1 MISIG
6 KLGKGQ
12 EAYYTEKVAE
22 GAEDY
27 YSGEGEAQGQWM
39 GDAATELGLA
49 GDVDPAQ
56 LTAMLTGNNPATGD
70 PLGLRPVGGKGP
82 VPGFDLTFSAPKSV
96 SLTWALGGPEV
107 AAEVAAAHQRSVEAA
122 LRYMQTHA
130 CWTRRGA
137 GGSEFVQGNGYLAA
151 AYLHRS
157 SRNGDPQLHTHV
169 LIANAT
175 KGPDGKWSRL
185 YHPAIYEHAK
195 TASYLYEANLRHE
208 LSRTLGVRWQEVRKG
223 IAEIEGF
230 RDEWLKTF
238 STRRAEILEA
248 AGPGASAKARQVA
261 TLTTRHV
268 KDREATR
275 ESMRERWT
283 ERGAEIGLTRE
294 GIAATQGKAVELKA
308 ELTLDALDRA
318 VTAHASHF
326 DRRDAIQAVADL
338 LPSGAPAR
346 EVEATADAFL
356 ASEAVIRISEGA
368 KGERFSTQRIWG
380 LERGAL
386 ESAEKLAAEPRG
398 VAGEVIATR
407 TIKDRPTLKPDQRR
421 MVERLLAGREGIV
434 VVIGEAGTGKTFATV
449 AAAEG
454 WAQAGFRVQAA
465 APTWK
470 AANVLADHGLKA
482 NTVAGLLGSL
492 DRGYVE
498 LDERTVL
505 LIDEAGMVGTED
517 MAGLIGAAEAAG
529 SKLVLIGDPAQL
541 DAIDAGGLFSAI
553 AERTDPVVLDE
564 VIRHNFELDR
574 EAAKRIREGEGGQ
587 ALSLYRSEERVTVAP
602 DADARREAMVGDW
615 LASYRNGDDALMVAQ
630 RNAEVEKL
638 NAAARELLRSEGM
651 LGEREIEVGDAPF
664 AAGDQVITR
673 VNDHANQIY
682 NRERWQVA
690 EVDPEQSSIVLQGID
705 RPRTVEVGPDYLAQ
719 TTLKGEVAA
728 LQHAYAVT
736 AYCAQGAT
744 VDRAYVMADPSM
756 DKQEFYVATSRSR
769 EETYLY
775 ATQEVEAERQEFAP
789 PSVEDRGALGELAQA
804 SERDRSQS
812 AAHDEAMR
820 AELSKLPTPQIAE
833 RHQELSAPAHAEVRQ
848 EGDYARQATETARC
862 RERYERAVA
871 QREAAERLGWRE
883 RRRELPC
890 AQESEQRLAERLN
903 VSTEKLRDMEPP
915 GDSARREQQFAE
927 RLLAERVEQA
937 LIAARIKPPKYV
949 TKELGERPSGSVKA
963 GEWDRG
969 VRGIEGYR
977 QEHGVTDK
985 KRALGKEANGAS
997 QRAARERALRRMQ
1010 EVQRRL
1016 GRGQQLARSRDTGRG
1031 LGLGR

>member
-39 GDAATELGLA
+39 GDAATELGLT

-56 LTAMLTGNNPATGD
+56 LTAMLTGNNPASGE

-82 VPGFDLTFSAPKSV
+82 IPGFDLTFSAPKSV
-96 SLTWALGGPEV
+96 SLTWALGGP
-107 AAEVAAAHQRSVEAA
+107 EVAAAHQRSVEAA

-151 AYLHRS
+151 AYQHRS

-169 LIANAT
+169 LVANAT

-208 LSRTLGVRWQEVRKG
+208 LSRSLGVHWQEVRKG

-230 RDEWLKTF
+230 KDEWLKTF

-275 ESMRERWT
+275 ESLRERWT
-283 ERGAEIGLTRE
+283 EQGAEIGLTHE
-294 GIAATQGKAVELKA
+294 SIAATQGKTVEPQA
-308 ELTLDALDRA
+308 TMTLDALDRA

-326 DRRDAIQAVADL
+326 DRREAIQAVANL

-356 ASEAVIRISEGA
+356 ASKVVIPVSEGA
-368 KGERFSTQRIWG
+368 KGERFTTQRIWE

-386 ESAEKLAAEPRG
+386 ESTEKMATEPRG
-398 VAGEVIATR
+398 VAGEVIAAR
-407 TIKDRPTLKPDQRR
+407 TIKDRPSLKPDQRR

-470 AANVLADHGLKA
+470 AANVLADHGLEA

-498 LDERTVL
+498 LDERTIL

-517 MAGLIGAAEAAG
+517 MAGLISHAEAAG
-529 SKLVLIGDPAQL
+529 SKLVLIGDPGQL
-541 DAIDAGGLFSAI
+541 DAIEAGGLFSVI
-553 AERTDPVVLDE
+553 AEGTDPVVLDE

-574 EAAKRIREGEGGQ
+574 EAAKRIRGGEGAQ
-587 ALSLYRSEERVTVAP
+587 ALALYRSEERVTVAP

-615 LASYRNGDDALMVAQ
+615 FASFREGDDALMVAQ
-630 RNAEVEKL
+630 RNAEVERL
-638 NAAARELLRSEGM
+638 NSAARELLRSEGM
-651 LGEREIEVGDAPF
+651 LGEHEIEVGGARF

-673 VNDHANQIY
+673 VNDYANQIY

-690 EVDPEQSSIVLQGID
+690 EVNAEQGGTVLQGID

-719 TTLKGEVAA
+719 TTLNGEVAA

-736 AYCAQGAT
+736 TYCAQGAT

-775 ATQEVEAERQEFAP
+775 ATQEIRAERAEFAP
-789 PSVEDRGALGELAQA
+789 PSVEDRGALGQLAQA
-804 SERDRSQS
+804 TERDRAQS
-812 AAHDEAMR
+812 AAHDEATR
-820 AELSKLPTPQIAE
+820 AELSRLPTPEIAK
-833 RHQELSAPAHAEVRQ
+833 RRQELFRPAGMEQ
-848 EGDYARQATETARC
+848 QGEGDYTRQASETERC

-871 QREAAERLGWRE
+871 EREAAERLGWRE
-883 RRRELPC
+883 RRQELPR
-890 AQESEQRLAERLN
+890 AQENEQRLGERLKVN
-903 VSTEKLRDMEPP
+903 AEKLRGMEPP
-915 GDSARREQQFAE
+915 GDTARREQQIAE

-937 LIAARIKPPKYV
+937 LTAARIKPPRYV

-963 GEWDRG
+963 REWDRG

-977 QEHGVTDK
+977 REYGVTDK
-985 KRALGKEANGAS
+985 KRALGKEPKGAS

-1016 GRGQQLARSRDTGRG
+1016 GRGQQLARTRDTGRG